1 MSDPK
6 QQGLASIDHGPSE
19 LREPGNDPDPISV
32 VRAGNPDWPAQ
43 RKLDETVAYLRA
55 EARDSRT
62 QKQPDIFAE
71 AVAKVMQE
79 QREPELFEAPSVLQ
93 NQALGIVA
101 RFAVATGLAALV
113 ALVFVVVSSAAAQA
127 GSDAG
132 GPRRQ
137 RTRQ

>member
-1 MSDPK
+1 VSDPK

-32 VRAGNPDWPAQ
+32 VRAGNQDWPAQ

-71 AVAKVMQE
+71 
-79 QREPELFEAPSVLQ
+79 
-93 NQALGIVA
+93 GYA
-101 RFAVATGLAALV
+101 RRA
-113 ALVFVVVSSAAAQA
+113 
-127 GSDAG
+127 
-132 GPRRQ
+132 
-137 RTRQ
+137 